1 MALPLQFG
9 SPEGPTMRH
18 PRITTSLFLVLG
30 LLALLVTPLTAT
42 AGSGPTKKAPAAA
55 SKAAAKKKVDPA
67 RSAAAKK
74 GWETRRIN
82 QKAEANWA
90 SRVAKNPKADKPGAR
105 EAFLKRSVASQKSW
119 QKRKAASASAPSKA
133 AKKVKSG
140 KSGKGKKVA
149 AASKSNSKSK
159 SKSKKKSSGKKV
171 AAAKKTAKGAPDDG
185 PSGSIVNSG
194 AGAAELKN
202 ALAKFEEAQF
212 ADGEGRAEDAAIAQ
226 MEGHD
231 LMATAAFA
239 AADAYE
245 EAGNE
250 AEAAKLNKFG
260 EDHLAAGDQ
269 LEQRLQGDD
278 QANQAEQQALA
289 ARAEKRPGAVR
300 RFFSRLNPANWGKG
314 GNRQADNGQF
324 QFE

>member
-1 MALPLQFG
+1 
-9 SPEGPTMRH
+9 MRH

-90 SRVAKNPKADKPGAR
+90 SRVSKNPKADKPGAR
-105 EAFLKRSVASQKSW
+105 EAFLKRSVASQRSW
-119 QKRKAASASAPSKA
+119 QKRKAASATAPSKA
-133 AKKVKSG
+133 TAKKVKSG
-140 KSGKGKKVA
+140 KSSKGGKGKKVA
-149 AASKSNSKSK
+149 AASSSK
-159 SKSKKKSSGKKV
+159 SKSKKKSSSKKV
-171 AAAKKTAKGAPDDG
+171 AAKKVKKGSGGADDG
-185 PSGSIVNSG
+185 PSASIVNSG

-212 ADGEGRAEDAAIAQ
+212 ADGEGRAEDAAVAQ

-245 EAGNE
+245 EAGNQ

-269 LEQRLQGDD
+269 LEQRLQADD
-278 QANQAEQQALA
+278 GADQAEQQALA
-289 ARAEKRPGAVR
+289 ARAAQQRPGAVR
-300 RFFSRLNPANWGKG
+300 RFFSRLNPANWGKSR
-314 GNRQADNGQF
+314 NRQADNGQF